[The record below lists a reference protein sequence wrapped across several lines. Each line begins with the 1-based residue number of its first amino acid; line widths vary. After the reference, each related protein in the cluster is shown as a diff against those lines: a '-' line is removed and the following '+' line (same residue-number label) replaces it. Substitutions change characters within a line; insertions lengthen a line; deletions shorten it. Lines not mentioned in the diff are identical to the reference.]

1 MATGTRDPYE
11 VLGLPR
17 NASADEV
24 KAAFR
29 RLASQNHPDRN
40 QNDPSASVRFKE
52 INQAYQVLSDPER
65 RAAFDRSGGL
75 TEQPGSPFGP
85 NGPFPGGVVDLG
97 DIAIE
102 GILGDLLGVFG
113 VGKGDRGDL
122 KLELELEFT
131 EAAIGTQKTLRY
143 GRIILCEDCRGS
155 GSAPGTVP
163 TACSACSGKGRVRLQ
178 QAMFPLAVEKACPR
192 CNGTGRFVTHPCQG
206 CKGKGLV
213 KQEHEV
219 LVSIPPGVED
229 GAAQVVPRAG
239 NRPRPDKPA
248 GDLLL
253 TIRVKPHPFFRRI
266 GDDVVCKVPI
276 SFAQAALGA
285 EIEVPTLEGKG
296 KLKVP
301 AGTQPGAVLRI
312 RNKGIPR
319 GGSRGDQR
327 VEVQVAIPER
337 LTPKQRALME
347 ELAKDLNVDT
357 MPEQKGFVD
366 LLKNLFG

>member
-1 MATGTRDPYE
+1 MANGNRDPYE

-17 NASADEV
+17 NASQDEV

-40 QNDPSASVRFKE
+40 QNDPGAVARFKE
-52 INQAYQVLSDPER
+52 VNQAYQVLSDPER
-65 RAAFDRSGGL
+65 RANFDRFGAIA
-75 TEQPGSPFGP
+75 EQPGSPFGA

-97 DIAIE
+97 DIAID

-122 KLELELEFT
+122 KLDLELDFV
-131 EAAIGTQKTLRY
+131 EAAFGTQKKLRY

-163 TACSACSGKGRVRLQ
+163 VACTACAGKGRVRLQ
-178 QAMFPLAVEKACPR
+178 QAMFPLAVEKTCAR
-192 CNGTGRFVTHPCQG
+192 CNGSGRFVTHPCGG

-219 LVSIPPGVED
+219 LVSIPPGVEE

-253 TIRVKPHPFFRRI
+253 TIRVKPHPFFRRA

-301 AGTQPGAVLRI
+301 AGTQPGAILRMKG
-312 RNKGIPR
+312 KGIPR

-327 VEVQVAIPER
+327 VEIQVGIPER
-337 LTPKQRALME
+337 LTQRQRVLME
-347 ELAKDLNVDT
+347 ELAKDLAVET
-357 MPEQKGFVD
+357 MPEQKGFRD

>member
-1 MATGTRDPYE
+1 MANGTRDPYE

-17 NASADEV
+17 NASGDEV

-40 QNDPSASVRFKE
+40 QDDPTASARFKE
-52 INQAYQVLSDPER
+52 INQAYQILSDTDR
-65 RAAFDRSGGL
+65 RAAFDRSGGM

-85 NGPFPGGVVDLG
+85 GGPFPGGVVDLG

-122 KLELELEFT
+122 KLELELEFA
-131 EAAIGTQKTLRY
+131 EAAFGAQKTLRY

-163 TACSACSGKGRVRLQ
+163 VSCSGCSGRGRVRLQ
-178 QAMFPLAVEKACPR
+178 QAMFPLAVEKTCAK
-192 CNGTGRFVTHPCQG
+192 CNGTGRSVMYPCPG

-219 LVSIPPGVED
+219 VVSIPPGVED
-229 GAAQVVPRAG
+229 GASQVVPRAG
-239 NRPRPDKPA
+239 NRPRPDRPA

-285 EIEVPTLEGKG
+285 DIEVPTLEGKG
-296 KLKVP
+296 RLKVP
-301 AGTQPGAVLRI
+301 AGTQPGSVLRI
-312 RNKGIPR
+312 RQKGIPR

-327 VEVQVAIPER
+327 VEMQVEIPER
-337 LTPKQRALME
+337 LTPRQRALME

-357 MPEQKGFVD
+357 MPEQRGFID